1 MWNIK
6 CKNVCWLIFGT
17 TCVKQFPG
25 DQCRACLHIIYTNQV
40 FSGLL
45 HHYQTLRWHFG
56 DDSNQCDE
64 CNHLAL
70 VHSLQSAKASL
81 SCPLTSQTFVL
92 EIFLQQWF
100 TIFYNLKAYRC
111 ASRQLRSFFCQYLF
125 DLGLHRCCICAGS
138 LCRRPLQNFFLN
150 STFNFGTFKQIASS
164 LHLKILDVKTQIQ
177 GCT

>member
-1 MWNIK
+1 M
-6 CKNVCWLIFGT
+6 
-17 TCVKQFPG
+17 KQFPG

-45 HHYQTLRWHFG
+45 YHYQTLRWHFG

-92 EIFLQQWF
+92 EIFLQPS
-100 TIFYNLKAYRC
+100 TISKHRGVPAGDC
-111 ASRQLRSFFCQYLF
+111 ALFCQYLF
-125 DLGLHRCCICAGS
+125 DLSLHRRCICPGS

-164 LHLKILDVKTQIQ
+164 LHLKILDVQTQIQ

>member
-1 MWNIK
+1 MVELAGSRNGISPHHRLCHQLHRK
-6 CKNVCWLIFGT
+6 GEKTLIILNERF
-17 TCVKQFPG
+17 CAHQFSGQPEWINSLEIN
-25 DQCRACLHIIYTNQV
+25 AVHIIYTKQV

-92 EIFLQQWF
+92 EIFIQQWF
-100 TIFYNLKAYRC
+100 AIFYNFKAYRC
-111 ASRQLRSFFCQYLF
+111 ASRQLRSFFVNICLISACIAVAFALALF
-125 DLGLHRCCICAGS
+125 AGGL
-138 LCRRPLQNFFLN
+138 
-150 STFNFGTFKQIASS
+150 FKISF
-164 LHLKILDVKTQIQ
+164 
-177 GCT
+177 